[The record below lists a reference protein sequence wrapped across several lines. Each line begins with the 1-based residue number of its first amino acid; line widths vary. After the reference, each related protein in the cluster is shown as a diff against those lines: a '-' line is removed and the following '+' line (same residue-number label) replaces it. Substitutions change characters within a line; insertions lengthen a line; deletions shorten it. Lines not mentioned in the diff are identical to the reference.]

1 MNRGYS
7 TLQEVV
13 DELNNIISNKSL
25 PENSRRLI
33 AQAIGLMNLRGKFT
47 ATQTNQPT
55 QAEIDAF
62 EAQVL
67 GVDKERPKVQS
78 INDT

>member
-33 AQAIGLMNLRGKFT
+33 AQAVGLMNLRGKFT
-47 ATQTNQPT
+47 PTETAQPT
-55 QAEIDAF
+55 KAEINAF
-62 EAQVL
+62 EEEVL
-67 GVDKERPKVQS
+67 RNKKVRP
-78 INDT
+78 INSS